1 MLSTRPTLESILA
14 RPDIWCGEALAVAL
28 PGIASGFPELDAQLP
43 GNGWP
48 RGALT
53 EILLQ
58 REGIGEISLF
68 VPALRELS
76 RCRRWIAFV
85 APPYVPYAPALARE
99 GIDLAYL
106 LVIRAQSGPDKL
118 WAVEQALRSGS
129 CGAVLFWL
137 SSGDERS
144 LRRLQLAA
152 EEGDALGVF
161 FNRADAL
168 TRSSPAALRLHL
180 APDQGCLQA
189 RILKRRGGGAAAPLS
204 LALSA
209 PASILSR
216 CRTLP

>member
-1 MLSTRPTLESILA
+1 MRLSAPPTLESILA
-14 RPDIWCGEALAVAL
+14 RPGIWRGEALAFAK

-53 EILLQ
+53 EILLE
-58 REGIGEISLF
+58 REGIGEISLL

-76 RCRRWIAFV
+76 RGKRWVAFV
-85 APPYVPYAPALARE
+85 APPYVPYAPALAQE

-152 EEGDALGVF
+152 EEGEAVGVF
-161 FNRADAL
+161 FNDADAL
-168 TRSSPAALRLHL
+168 RRSSPAALRLHL
-180 APDQGCLQA
+180 APDRGRLQA
-189 RILKRRGGGAAAPLS
+189 RIIKRRGGGAAAPLS
-204 LALSA
+204 LALS
-209 PASILSR
+209 
-216 CRTLP
+216 TLA